1 LEIGVLGPLTVLTP
15 GGPVVIGAA
24 KPRTLLACLALRAGT
39 VVPADELHDQLWAG
53 DPPPSARKLVQ
64 VYVSQLRKAG
74 IEVTTRPSGY
84 QVAAA
89 TDSGRFEQLLESA
102 RDARL
107 DDRPALAARLLDE
120 ALGLWRGPALTDV
133 GPMPALEDEAR
144 RLEDLRLVA
153 EQERLSVRLDLG
165 GDEDLVPDLRAQLA
179 SYPLRERLW
188 ALLMTALYRAGRQG
202 DALEAYQEA
211 RGALAGELGVE
222 PGEELRSLHAAV
234 LAQDPALGQVARR
247 RFTTGPLPS
256 PASVFVGR
264 AEELENAGRMLATTR
279 LLTLSGPGGTG
290 KTRLALELAGRA
302 RGRYAGGA
310 VAVSLAPVETADA
323 VLPAIAHALQ
333 VRPGNAAP
341 LEAVI
346 DALRDRRLLLLLDNV
361 EHVVDAAADVGRLL
375 EACPDLTVLATSRTV
390 LNLAGELVFAVPP
403 LGPDDAH
410 ALFRQRS
417 VEQQDPASVA
427 RICAFLE
434 GLPLALELAAAQTR
448 VLSTAELLARLTSRL
463 DAPGPGPRDLPTRHR
478 SLRAALDGSY
488 ELLTEPE
495 RLLLQELAAF
505 RGTWTFEMAQQLC
518 DAGHET
524 IAALI
529 DHSLVRTS
537 PTARRF
543 FLLDTVRE
551 YAAERQDA
559 GVPARHAE
567 CFLARAL
574 AAEAELAG
582 PGQAAALEQLD
593 LEHEDM
599 RAALAYFTARGAAEQ
614 ELRLAGALARFWYL
628 LGHLAE
634 SRDRLAAAL
643 AHADGATPL
652 PLLADSLRKASAAA
666 VLRGEYDEASAY
678 ASRALALYRDLRD
691 DVGTARALSNL
702 GAIEHALGALDRAA
716 ASLQEAIAL
725 ARTLP
730 GTRICALALN
740 NRGDLA
746 LTQGQ
751 VDEAVRLFAESRA
764 LLEEAGDTANIAR
777 SLLNSAFAA
786 LAGGDAAAAA
796 PLLLRSIGI
805 AVDLGDAEDV
815 AWCLLGAAAV
825 AVHEGDAERAG
836 RLLGASRERLRRMH
850 AAPKPYERGLDER
863 CEQALT
869 ADVGPGK
876 LAVLLAEGAAL
887 DRAAATALVSG

>member
-15 GGPVVIGAA
+15 GGPLTIAAA

-39 VVPADELHDQLWAG
+39 VVPADELHDQLWG
-53 DPPPSARKLVQ
+53 EDPPPSARKLVQ

-74 IEVTTRPSGY
+74 VEVTTQPSGY
-84 QVAAA
+84 QVEAA

-107 DDRPALAARLLDE
+107 DDRPALAARMLEE

-133 GPMPALEDEAR
+133 GPMAALEDEAR

-153 EQERLSVRLDLG
+153 EQEQLSVRLDLG

-202 DALEAYQEA
+202 EALEAYQEA
-211 RGALAGELGVE
+211 RGALADELGVE

-234 LAQDPALGQVARR
+234 LAQDPALDQVARR
-247 RFTTGPLPS
+247 GFTTGPLPS
-256 PASVFVGR
+256 PTSVFVGR
-264 AEELENAGRMLATTR
+264 AEELENAEKVLATTR

-290 KTRLALELAGRA
+290 KTRLALELASRA
-302 RGRYAGGA
+302 RGRYADDA

-333 VRPGNAAP
+333 VRPGTAAP

-346 DALRDRRLLLLLDNV
+346 DALRDRQLLLLLDNL
-361 EHVVDAAADVGRLL
+361 EHVIDAAADVGRLL

-403 LGPDDAH
+403 LGPDDAL

-417 VEQQDPASVA
+417 LEQQDPDAVVQ
-427 RICAFLE
+427 ICAFLE

-463 DAPGPGPRDLPTRHR
+463 DAPGPGPRDLPARHR

-495 RLLLQELAAF
+495 RVLLQELAAF
-505 RGTWTFEMAQQLC
+505 RGTWTFEMAHQLC
-518 DAGHET
+518 DTGHET
-524 IAALI
+524 VSALI
-529 DHSLVRTS
+529 EHSLVRTS
-537 PTARRF
+537 TTARRF

-559 GVPARHAE
+559 GLPARHAE

-582 PGQAAALEQLD
+582 PGQAVALEQLD

-599 RAALAYFTARGAAEQ
+599 RAALAFFTARGAAEQ

-628 LGHLAE
+628 RGHLAE

-678 ASRALALYRDLRD
+678 ASRALALYRDLGD
-691 DVGTARALSNL
+691 EVGTARALSNL
-702 GAIEHALGALDRAA
+702 GAMEHALGELDRAA

-725 ARTLP
+725 ARTFVD
-730 GTRICALALN
+730 TRICALALN

-751 VDEAVRLFAESRA
+751 FDEAVELFAESRA

-786 LAGGDAAAAA
+786 LDGGDAAGAA

-815 AWCLLGAAAV
+815 AWCLLGAAAL
-825 AVHEGDAERAG
+825 AVHGGDGERAG
-836 RLLGASRERLRRMH
+836 RLLGASRERLRRMQ

-863 CEQALT
+863 CEKALS
-869 ADVGPGK
+869 ADVGPDE

-887 DRAAATALVSG
+887 DQAAATALVRG